1 MPRLPRISGKE
12 VIKKLERAGYRR
24 VRQRGSHT
32 WFEHPER
39 PPTSVPLHDL
49 IGPGLLR
56 QILRETK
63 LSVEEFID
71 L

>member
-12 VIKKLERAGYRR
+12 VIKKLKRCGYYEA
-24 VRQRGSHT
+24 RQQGSHVRL
-32 WFEHPER
+32 WHDNR
-39 PPTSVPLHDL
+39 PSTSVPLHDI

-63 LSVEEFID
+63 LTPEEFAN

>member
-12 VIKKLERAGYRR
+12 VIKKLERGGYYF
-24 VRQRGSHT
+24 VRQRGSHMR
-32 WFEHPER
+32 FEHESR
-39 PPTSVPLHDL
+39 PPTSVPLHDI

-56 QILRETK
+56 EILRETGY
-63 LSVEEFID
+63 SPEEFIN

>member
-1 MPRLPRISGKE
+1 MSRLPRISGKE
-12 VIKKLERAGYRR
+12 VIKKLKRAGYTEA
-24 VRQRGSHT
+24 RQRGSHI
-32 WFEHPER
+32 WLAHEAR
-39 PPTSVPLHDL
+39 PSTSVPLHDI

-63 LSVEEFID
+63 FTPEEFIR

>member
-12 VIKKLERAGYRR
+12 VIKKLKRGGYYE
-24 VRQRGSHT
+24 VRQHGSHAWLKHET
-32 WFEHPER
+32 R
-39 PPTSVPLHDL
+39 PSTSVPLHDL

-56 QILRETK
+56 QILRETNF
-63 LSVEEFID
+63 SPEEFVD

>member
-12 VIKKLERAGYRR
+12 VIKKLEKAGYYQT
-24 VRQRGSHT
+24 RQKGSHV
-32 WFEHPER
+32 WLAHR
-39 PPTSVPLHDL
+39 DKPPTSVPLHDV

-56 QILRETK
+56 QILREIKMTP
-63 LSVEEFID
+63 EDFIG